1 MLPCRIA
8 AICVC
13 VSLLAW
19 GVPGLA
25 AAEQAADDG
34 KAILE
39 ANCGRCHATE
49 AADSSPLPEAPPL
62 RQIYVQY
69 PIEQLETGFAEGMG
83 SRHRDMPQIQFSEE
97 QVAAILIYL
106 GTITGIDPASRPRS
120 SVPGETPP

>member
-1 MLPCRIA
+1 MLPCRTA
-8 AICVC
+8 TVRVC
-13 VSLLAW
+13 LALLACA
-19 GVPGLA
+19 VPGA
-25 AAEQAADDG
+25 ASAEQAAVDG
-34 KAILE
+34 KAVLE

-106 GTITGIDPASRPRS
+106 GTITGIDPASRVRS
-120 SVPGETPP
+120 PVPGETPP